1 MQLFEKLQKI
11 LLPFGDSRM
20 GSQWMKYRHTKD
32 ERRVPVYEFCNVGQW
47 LVLYEDRDRWRVLAA
62 TAEDY
67 RWIRNEPWDRK
78 MTTPKD

>member
-1 MQLFEKLQKI
+1 MRGES
-11 LLPFGDSRM
+11 PFMSFVMWDN
-20 GSQWMKYRHTKD
+20 GS
-32 ERRVPVYEFCNVGQW
+32 F
-47 LVLYEDRDRWRVLAA
+47 LYEDRDRWRVLAA